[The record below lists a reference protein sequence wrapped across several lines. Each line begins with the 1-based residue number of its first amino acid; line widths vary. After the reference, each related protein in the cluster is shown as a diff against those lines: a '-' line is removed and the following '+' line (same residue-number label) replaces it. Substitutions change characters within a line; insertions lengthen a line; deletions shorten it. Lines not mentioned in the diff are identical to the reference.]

1 MKPDPDYLKQLLTAF
16 QSAPNPTTDIQE
28 LKDAGLPFD
37 DPRFEFH
44 MMQLK
49 DDGFVECAGERPI
62 TDQTGIGLSKSADG
76 HLEWSV
82 IPLRLTATGNKFAEV
97 MGNNEVL
104 RTLKKGLVGASI
116 SVMYDVAIAKFKT
129 ELAKH
134 TGLQL

>member
-62 TDQTGIGLSKSADG
+62 TDQTGIGLSRSADG
-76 HLEWSV
+76 RAEWSV
-82 IPLRLTATGNKFAEV
+82 IPLRLTAKGNKFAEA
-97 MGNNEVL
+97 MGNSEVL
-104 RTLKKGLVGASI
+104 QTLKKSAVSASVGAI
-116 SVMYDVAIAKFKT
+116 YDAAIAIFKAKI
-129 ELAKH
+129 AKH